1 MPDMPRMAEPVSE
14 ADPAKVSERPSGQA
28 TRAGDLSW
36 TVPEGWKAFGGS
48 GMFTAIFKTSG
59 EKDADEGSVITLPGD
74 AGGMRSNVER
84 WIGQL
89 GLQLDA
95 GQVDA
100 FMNRAEKLRA
110 KGGFDVVLFDMNS
123 LVTDAHASSMLVAVA
138 KPGESSYFVKLMAP
152 KASLADHKKNFKR
165 FCESLMVG
173 G

>member
-1 MPDMPRMAEPVSE
+1 
-14 ADPAKVSERPSGQA
+14 
-28 TRAGDLSW
+28 
-36 TVPEGWKAFGGS
+36 
-48 GMFTAIFKTSG
+48 MFTAIFKTSG

-152 KASLADHKKNFKR
+152 KASLADHQKNFKR